1 MLCVLTGCGGGGGCR
16 ARLAARL
23 LPLLLLLLLRRLD
36 TARHESSHS
45 TDGDLAVVNLENM
58 AGSTAGIAGERKH
71 STHCAERYGIASEI
85 SSEIDHLLL

>member
-23 LPLLLLLLLRRLD
+23 LPLLLLLLLLRRLD

-58 AGSTAGIAGERKH
+58 AGSTAGIAGERKQY
-71 STHCAERYGIASEI
+71 TLC
-85 SSEIDHLLL
+85 